1 MIDSKIIAIHNDPKY
16 QKFIKSRSRFSWAMT
31 IIMLVMYFGYICLV
45 AFDKDF
51 LARPIGDGVTTL
63 SIPVGIGLIVVTV
76 LLTGFYV
83 RRANSE
89 FDRINQEILKEHS

>member
-1 MIDSKIIAIHNDPKY
+1 
-16 QKFIKSRSRFSWAMT
+16 MT